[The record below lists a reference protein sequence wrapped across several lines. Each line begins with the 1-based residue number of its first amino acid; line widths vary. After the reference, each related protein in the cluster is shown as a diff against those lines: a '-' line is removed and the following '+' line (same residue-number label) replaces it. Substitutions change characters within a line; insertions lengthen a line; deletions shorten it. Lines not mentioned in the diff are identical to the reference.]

1 MLFAAMVSYTL
12 NVNWVNCP
20 IICLTIGVQSEK
32 LGTTWEQTLTNT
44 VQNRD
49 ARHRKMLDEPTTWRF
64 CSCLGRG
71 RPLVRVPSLSP
82 ILLSPTRRY
91 VCTVINPEPSS
102 ILLLVSGL
110 CAIGFGI
117 CAGRK
122 TQCGEVS
129 NR

>member
-20 IICLTIGVQSEK
+20 IICLTIGVQSDK

-71 RPLVRVPSLSP
+71 RPLDSLVGLWSVRNRLWN
-82 ILLSPTRRY
+82 LRRQE
-91 VCTVINPEPSS
+91 NP
-102 ILLLVSGL
+102 VW
-110 CAIGFGI
+110 
-117 CAGRK
+117 
-122 TQCGEVS
+122 
-129 NR
+129 